1 VRKNK
6 ERVIILT
13 EMEGEFGGILR
24 TIGES
29 RKGRR
34 DIVFFFLNYSL
45 RKRAWRGRGH
55 SANKGV

>member
-13 EMEGEFGGILR
+13 EIERKFGGILR

-29 RKGRR
+29 LKGRR
-34 DIVFFFLNYSL
+34 DIIIFFLNYSL
-45 RKRAWRGRGH
+45 RKKA
-55 SANKGV
+55 

>member
-6 ERVIILT
+6 ETVIILT
-13 EMEGEFGGILR
+13 EIERELGEILK

-29 RKGRR
+29 RKERR

-45 RKRAWRGRGH
+45 RKRA
-55 SANKGV
+55 